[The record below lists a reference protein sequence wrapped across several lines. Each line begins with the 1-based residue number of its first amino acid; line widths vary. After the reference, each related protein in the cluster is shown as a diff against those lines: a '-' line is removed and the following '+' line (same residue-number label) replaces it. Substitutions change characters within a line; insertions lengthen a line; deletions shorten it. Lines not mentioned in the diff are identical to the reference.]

1 METLRFLNDYLA
13 SKNQPPATMA
23 SFNRFFNQ
31 IDINGDDVISRPEM
45 AAFVINF
52 YKPPALTNN
61 DMINDMIQSIMH
73 KYDINRSGFLEK
85 REVLR
90 LVDDILMEKNQPPA
104 TVAQFNRFFA
114 EYDINN
120 DGVLSKFELVSF
132 VKKFLKNE
140 DVLSVPL
147 NEITDVV
154 NRIW

>member
-1 METLRFLNDYLA
+1 M
-13 SKNQPPATMA
+13 
-23 SFNRFFNQ
+23 
-31 IDINGDDVISRPEM
+31 G
-45 AAFVINF
+45 
-52 YKPPALTNN
+52 
-61 DMINDMIQSIMH
+61 